1 MRSFRSASLSRFLLS
16 AAAFVLMTLSSSAA
30 FALATTTTTIV
41 PTPTSST
48 YGQSVSFVATVTGIV
63 GSPRNSVSLKEG
75 ATVLDSQNV
84 NGQSH
89 ATMTMTTLSVG
100 SHTLVAVYAGN
111 AGSDPSSSAPF
122 SFVVSKAT
130 STTTMTAPSAIT
142 YGAQAT
148 FTATVTGPG
157 AVAPTGSVTF
167 NEGGNPLCSGTLALV
182 GGVPTVT
189 CNASGLG
196 GGSHSVVA
204 SYGGDGNYNSGVG
217 ATRTQVVN
225 QASTA
230 TALNATP
237 NPSSATQSVTFTA
250 TVTSGVA
257 GTIGGTA
264 DFYDGVTKLNASP
277 VAVVAGQAAYSTS
290 ALTVATHSITAQ
302 FLGDTNYAGSTSSA
316 ISQVVN
322 LAATT
327 TTLNATPNPTTPGIS
342 VTLTANVSSLIAGT
356 IGGTVDFYDGVTKLN
371 ASPVAVVSGQAAY
384 STSDLSV
391 ASHSITAQYSGDA
404 VYATS
409 TSAATTEVVNLAVTT
424 TTLNATPNPTT
435 PGISVTLTATVSSL
449 IAGTIGGTVDFYDG
463 ATKLNAS
470 PVAVVAGAAAY
481 STSDLSVASHSI
493 TAQYSGD
500 SVYATSTS
508 AVTTEVVNLAVTT
521 TTLNATPNP
530 TTPGISVTFT
540 ATVSSLVAGTI
551 GGTVDFYDGVTKL
564 NASPVAV
571 VAGAAAY
578 STSDLSVAS
587 HSITAQYSGDS
598 VYATSTSAA
607 TTEVVNL
614 AVTTTTLNAT
624 PNPTTPGISVTFTAT
639 VSSLVAGTIGGTVD
653 FYDGITK
660 LNASPVA
667 VAAGAAAYST
677 SDLTVASHSITAQYS
692 GDAVFAASTSD
703 PVSEVVALAVTTT
716 TLNASPNPST
726 YSVSVTFTASVSS
739 LVAGTIGGTVDF
751 YDGVTK
757 LNASP
762 VAVASGQAAYS
773 TSNLS
778 IASHSITAQYSGDAV
793 FAASTSDPVTQVV
806 NLAPTT
812 TALIAAPNPSLPGVS
827 VTLTATVTS
836 GAAGTIGGS
845 VDFYDGATKLNAS
858 PVALASGAASYSTS
872 LLSITSHSLTAQYLG
887 DSTYAASTSNT
898 VTQVVDLAT
907 TTTAVQAS
915 PNPANTGA
923 SVTITATVTSGF
935 AGTIG
940 GTADFY
946 DGATKLNVSPVAV
959 AGGAAAYST
968 SSLTAGSHSI
978 TAQYLGDSTYAAS
991 VSPATSLSIRNIT
1004 TTTLG
1009 RTPNPARVGNNVVF
1023 TATVTPGS
1031 ATGTV
1036 DLIEGATTIA
1046 SGAVTAGV
1054 ATINVSILGVGSHS
1068 ITAHYNGDAAN
1079 APSNS
1084 SAVIEAITGRP
1095 RSDLDGDG
1103 KSDIVLQ
1110 NQITS
1115 SIAAWIMNAN
1125 AIQEGKVV
1133 ANPIP
1138 AWRIV
1143 ATGDFDGD
1151 GKADILL
1158 QNNSTGAISN
1168 WKMNGAV
1175 LASGTVITTTSLNWR
1190 IVATRDFNGDGK
1202 ADIVVQ
1208 NSATGA
1214 VNLWQM
1220 NGSTIVANT
1229 QLGTAPLTTRAVG
1242 VGRLGGDAIVFQD
1255 TATGAV
1261 SRWLVNGT
1269 TVTSNVVID
1278 TPASIDIK
1286 VTAVA
1291 DFNSDG
1297 DDDLALQNSTTRTIS
1312 SWLLSPTGASVV
1324 SSGNV
1329 ATPVAGWL
1337 VVGAGDYDADGYG
1350 DILLYNSITNVIAM
1364 WQMNGTTIAR
1374 GWNVG
1379 TLPGWKPLG
1388 N

>member
-1 MRSFRSASLSRFLLS
+1 MQFFRSASLSRFRT
-16 AAAFVLMTLSSSAA
+16 AAALIAMLLASSSA
-30 FALATTTTTIV
+30 FALATTTTTVV
-41 PTPTSST
+41 PTPGAST
-48 YGQSVSFVATVTGIV
+48 YGQNVSFVATVTGIV

-84 NGQSH
+84 NGQMH
-89 ATMTMTTLSVG
+89 ATMSLSTLSVG
-100 SHTLVAVYAGN
+100 THTLIAVYAGN
-111 AGSDPSSSAPF
+111 AGSNPSSSASFP
-122 SFVVSKAT
+122 FVVSKAT
-130 STTTMTAPSAIT
+130 STTTMTAPGAIA

-157 AVAPTGSVTF
+157 ATAPTGSVTF
-167 NEGGNPLCSGTLALV
+167 SEGGNPLCSGALALV
-182 GGVPTVT
+182 GGIPTVT

-196 GGSHSVVA
+196 GGSHSIVA
-204 SYGGDGNYNSGVG
+204 TYGGDGNYDGGIG

-225 QASTA
+225 QATTS

-237 NPSSATQSVTFTA
+237 NPSISTHSVTFTA
-250 TVTSGVA
+250 TMTSGVA
-257 GTIGGTA
+257 GAIGGTA
-264 DFYDGVTKLNASP
+264 DFYDGATKLNALP
-277 VAVVAGQAAYSTS
+277 IAVVAGQAAYSTS
-290 ALTVATHSITAQ
+290 ALNVATHSITAQ

-316 ISQVVN
+316 VPQVVN

-327 TTLNATPNPTTPGIS
+327 TALNATPNPTTPGIS
-342 VTLTANVSSLIAGT
+342 VTFTASVSSL
-356 IGGTVDFYDGVTKLN
+356 
-371 ASPVAVVSGQAAY
+371 S
-384 STSDLSV
+384 
-391 ASHSITAQYSGDA
+391 
-404 VYATS
+404 
-409 TSAATTEVVNLAVTT
+409 
-424 TTLNATPNPTT
+424 
-435 PGISVTLTATVSSL
+435 
-449 IAGTIGGTVDFYDG
+449 AGTIGGTVDFYDG
-463 ATKLNAS
+463 ATKLNPS
-470 PVAVVAGAAAY
+470 PVAVVAGQAAY
-481 STSDLSVASHSI
+481 STSALTVASHSI

-500 SVYATSTS
+500 AAYAASTS
-508 AVTTEVVNLAVTT
+508 DAVSEVVALAVTT

-540 ATVSSLVAGTI
+540 A
-551 GGTVDFYDGVTKL
+551 
-564 NASPVAV
+564 N
-571 VAGAAAY
+571 
-578 STSDLSVAS
+578 
-587 HSITAQYSGDS
+587 
-598 VYATSTSAA
+598 
-607 TTEVVNL
+607 
-614 AVTTTTLNAT
+614 
-624 PNPTTPGISVTFTAT
+624 

-667 VAAGAAAYST
+667 VVAGQAAYSTSTLSVASHSITAQYSGDGVYATSTSDAVSEVVALAVTTTTLNATPNPTTPGISVTFTASVSSLVAGAIGGTVDFYDGITKLNASPVAVVAGQAAYSTSAFTVASHSITAQYSGDAVFATSTSDAVNEVVALAVTTTTLNATPNPTTPGISVTFTTTVSSLVAGTIGGTVDFYDGATKLNASAVAVVAGQAAYST

-692 GDAVFAASTSD
+692 GDGVYATSTSD
-703 PVSEVVALAVTTT
+703 AVSEVVALAVTTT
-716 TLNASPNPST
+716 TLNATPNPST
-726 YSVSVTFTASVSS
+726 YSVSVTFTATVSS

-751 YDGVTK
+751 YDGATK

-762 VAVASGQAAYS
+762 VAVVAGQAAYS
-773 TSNLS
+773 TSALS

-793 FAASTSDPVTQVV
+793 FATSTSSAVTQIV

-812 TALIAAPNPSLPGVS
+812 TALVAAPNPSLPGVS

-836 GAAGTIGGS
+836 TAAGTIGGS

-858 PVALASGAASYSTS
+858 PVALASGQASYSTS
-872 LLSITSHSLTAQYLG
+872 LLSIASHSLTANYLG
-887 DSTYAASTSNT
+887 DATYATSSSNT

-907 TTTAVQAS
+907 TTTAVSAS
-915 PNPANTGA
+915 PNPASTGA
-923 SVTITATVTSGF
+923 SVTITATVTSGV
-935 AGTIG
+935 AGAIG

-946 DGATKLNVSPVAV
+946 DGATKLNASAVAV
-959 AGGAAAYST
+959 AGGQAAYST

-991 VSPATSLSIRNIT
+991 LSPSTSLSVRNIT

-1009 RTPNPARVGNNVVF
+1009 RTPNPAKLGNNIVF
-1023 TATVTPGS
+1023 TATVTPSG

-1036 DLIEGATTIA
+1036 DLIEGVTTIA

-1084 SAVIEAITGRP
+1084 SVVIESVTGRP

-1168 WKMNGAV
+1168 WKMNGAL

-1202 ADIVVQ
+1202 ADIVLQ
-1208 NSATGA
+1208 NMATGA

-1229 QLGTAPLTTRAVG
+1229 QLGTSAPTGRAVG
-1242 VGRLGGDAIVFQD
+1242 VGHLGGDAIVFQD
-1255 TATGAV
+1255 TATGAI
-1261 SRWLVNGT
+1261 SRWIVNGT
-1269 TVTSNVVID
+1269 TVTSDVVIG
-1278 TPASIDIK
+1278 TPSSIDIK

-1297 DDDLALQNSTTRTIS
+1297 DDDLALQNSTTRTVS
-1312 SWLLSPTGASVV
+1312 SWILSPTGASVL

-1350 DILLYNSITNVIAM
+1350 DMLLYNSITNVIAM